1 MAVDTSILT
10 DLENT
15 VFKLRDSIN
24 ESLKQSIDTNKN
36 VLIDMQTEKQMFQGI
51 NSEGNSI
58 RPFYK
63 SSTIR
68 KKLNKRPPQP
78 VDRVTLKDTSDFYNS
93 IEIEARKDDFV
104 ISTQISY
111 SIYLIDKY
119 SKILGITA
127 VNLKEFID
135 KYTLNVIKK
144 NFDDII
150 AES

>member
-1 MAVDTSILT
+1 
-10 DLENT
+10 
-15 VFKLRDSIN
+15 
-24 ESLKQSIDTNKN
+24 
-36 VLIDMQTEKQMFQGI
+36 
-51 NSEGNSI
+51 
-58 RPFYK
+58 
-63 SSTIR
+63 
-68 KKLNKRPPQP
+68 LNKRPPQP
-78 VDRVTLKDTSDFYNS
+78 VDRVTLKDTSDFYKS